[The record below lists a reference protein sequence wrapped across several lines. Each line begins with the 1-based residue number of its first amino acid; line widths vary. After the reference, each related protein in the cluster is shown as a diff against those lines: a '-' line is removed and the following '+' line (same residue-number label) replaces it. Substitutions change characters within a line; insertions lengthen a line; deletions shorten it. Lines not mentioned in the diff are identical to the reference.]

1 MAGEGVRRKGRSC
14 ELVFGDITREKD
26 AQGIRDGDTARRKEF
41 FSAAV
46 ADRVRL
52 QRSGHRGRRRRES
65 VAADQ
70 ATGGDGRRRRA
81 LRGGKL
87 PAAEERLRR
96 GGRRICESAGEQSE
110 IGGVDL
116 RQRGL
121 RREARPA
128 RAAASGR
135 GPGRARGARRPE
147 GKVLP
152 G

>member
-14 ELVFGDITREKD
+14 ELVFGDITSEKD
-26 AQGIRDGDTARRKEF
+26 AQRIRDGHTARRKEF
-41 FSAAV
+41 FSAAG

-65 VAADQ
+65 VAADP

-110 IGGVDL
+110 IGGGGFLQPGVSP
-116 RQRGL
+116 G
-121 RREARPA
+121 ARPG
-128 RAAASGR
+128 RTAA
-135 GPGRARGARRPE
+135 
-147 GKVLP
+147 
-152 G
+152 

>member
-26 AQGIRDGDTARRKEF
+26 AQGIRDGHTARRKEF
-41 FSAAV
+41 LGAAV

-65 VAADQ
+65 VAANQ

-81 LRGGKL
+81 LRGWKL

-96 GGRRICESAGEQSE
+96 GGRGICESAGEQSE
-110 IGGVDL
+110 IGDVDL
-116 RQRGL
+116 RHRGL
-121 RREARPA
+121 RDRKSTRLNSSHSQISYAVFCL
-128 RAAASGR
+128 
-135 GPGRARGARRPE
+135 
-147 GKVLP
+147 KKKKK
-152 G
+152 